1 MFALSKNIYH
11 KIKATNMKKFFTILQ
26 VSILLVGIS
35 SLMISCTK
43 KTEVPETTPINQN
56 NNYAFGMVLLLDKYG
71 DVESNHSGI
80 KVIMEGNGISRE
92 LVTSNNGRFE
102 FKEIPAGEYTFTY
115 IKDGV
120 ASGGQT
126 AEISKYKS
134 IPTIYL
140 GPVAKHILVVDK
152 VAIQNEDIQLYMTS
166 FPAPASK
173 EPVGYMIFASNSSDV
188 SAGNAP
194 FYKSRRS
201 EFLDIQTVTVSE
213 LQKAGIDTNATIY
226 LAIYPNTNSVSP
238 AIVNGVISF
247 PALNLSGKKVVSI
260 KK

>member
-1 MFALSKNIYH
+1 MFALLKTFNH
-11 KIKATNMKKFFTILQ
+11 KIKATNM
-26 VSILLVGIS
+26 
-35 SLMISCTK
+35 MISCTK

-56 NNYAFGMVLLLDKYG
+56 NNYAFGTVLLLDKYG
-71 DVESNHSGI
+71 DLESNHSGI
-80 KVIMEGNGISRE
+80 KVIMEGNGITRE
-92 LVTSNNGRFE
+92 LVTGNNGRFE
-102 FKEIPAGEYTFTY
+102 FKEIPAGQYTFTY

-140 GPVAKHILVVDK
+140 GPVAEHIFVVDK
-152 VAIQNEDIQLYMTS
+152 VAIQNDDIRLYMTS

-201 EFLDIQTVTVSE
+201 EFLDFQTVTLAE

-238 AIVNGVISF
+238 SIINGVINF
-247 PALNLSGKKVVSI
+247 PALNLSAKKVVSI
-260 KK
+260 NK